1 MIKPLYPSKVFVL
14 GVTGFVRHRQS
25 RTSERKRDD
34 HMTRRFVCFLL
45 VAVML
50 ANQGLVFAH
59 VHHAADGPGPD
70 GHNSRSHF
78 HLGGHD
84 DHSADHEA
92 THSVIHRGN
101 VDGETREHDGDLPSV
116 AMPVGDHDA
125 NAIYCT
131 ETVALAQS
139 GATPVIVPATCVW
152 GVASLA
158 VDAQSDDSLLRL
170 GPIRGK
176 PASIFDTACPIY
188 LRTLSLRI

>member
-1 MIKPLYPSKVFVL
+1 MIKWLYLSKVSIL
-14 GVTGFVRHRQS
+14 GVTEFVRHRQA
-25 RTSERKRDD
+25 RTSGRKRDD

-70 GHNSRSHF
+70 GQNARSHF

-84 DHSADHEA
+84 DHEA
-92 THSVIHRGN
+92 PHSVIHRGN
-101 VDGETREHDGDLPSV
+101 VDGETREHDGDLPS
-116 AMPVGDHDA
+116 AARPVGDHEA
-125 NAIYCT
+125 NAIYCA
-131 ETVALAQS
+131 ETVALAQR

-158 VDAQSDDSLLRL
+158 VDVQSDDSLLRL
-170 GPIRGK
+170 GPIRGQ
-176 PASIFDTACPIY
+176 PASVFDAACPIY